1 MQTLTLAP
9 PHALAMASGYLEP
22 VRRVSDEDHAHIE
35 QALSGDAR
43 AFEQLYRKH
52 AGRVYALCLRMTGD
66 PALAQELAQDAF
78 VRAWEKL
85 DTFRGHS
92 QFGTWLHRLTVNV
105 VLTAL
110 RSRGRRQQREFA
122 TEDLADLGVAAPA
135 SEPGVMEDLERAI
148 ASLPEGARKVF
159 VLHDVEGYKH
169 EDIAEMTGTATGT
182 CKAQLHRARRLLRE
196 KLA

>member
-1 MQTLTLAP
+1 MDAMTLAP
-9 PHALAMASGYLEP
+9 PMALSSAATRLEP
-22 VRRVSDEDHAHIE
+22 VKRVSEEDQHWIDR
-35 QALSGDAR
+35 ALAGDAR

-52 AGRVYALCLRMTGD
+52 AGRVYALCLRMTGN
-66 PALAQELAQDAF
+66 PSLAEELAQDAF

-85 DTFRGHS
+85 DSFRGHS

-110 RSRGRRQQREFA
+110 RTRNRRLEREFGVD
-122 TEDLADLGVAAPA
+122 DLSDFSSEAPTP
-135 SEPGVMEDLERAI
+135 EPGVREDLEKAI
-148 ASLPEGARKVF
+148 ASLPPGARTVF

-169 EDIAEMTGTATGT
+169 EDIAQMTGTAAGT

-196 KLA
+196 RLS

>member
-1 MQTLTLAP
+1 MQTLTLPP

-22 VRRVSDEDHAHIE
+22 IRRVSDEDQTWIE
-35 QALSGDAR
+35 KALGGDAR

-52 AGRVYALCLRMTGD
+52 SGRVYALCLRMTGD

-85 DTFRGHS
+85 DSFRGHS

-122 TEDLADLGVAAPA
+122 TDDLADLGVAAPA

-159 VLHDVEGYKH
+159 VLHDLEGYKH